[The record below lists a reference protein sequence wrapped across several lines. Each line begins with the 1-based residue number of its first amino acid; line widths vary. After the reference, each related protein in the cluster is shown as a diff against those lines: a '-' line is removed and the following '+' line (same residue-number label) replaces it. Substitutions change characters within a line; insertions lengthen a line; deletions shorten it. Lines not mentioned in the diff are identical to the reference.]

1 MNNNQQKKINYPGI
15 ISLILA
21 IIPYLLFAFCYIMSN
36 GEGEDGAGAIIWLFV
51 IYLWSVGI
59 PIFIASV
66 VFGILGLIKYKRFKS
81 LQKITY
87 PYEIYCCIISFRKKG
102 EYYAI

>member
-21 IIPYLLFAFCYIMSN
+21 IIPYLLFAFCYFMSN
-36 GEGEDGAGAIIWLFV
+36 GEGEDGAGAIIWLFI
-51 IYLWSVGI
+51 IYLWSAGI

-66 VFGILGLIKYKRFKS
+66 VLGILGLFNYRWKVFS
-81 LQKITY
+81 
-87 PYEIYCCIISFRKKG
+87 IISLILDASPMLLLISFLIFEK
-102 EYYAI
+102 ILS